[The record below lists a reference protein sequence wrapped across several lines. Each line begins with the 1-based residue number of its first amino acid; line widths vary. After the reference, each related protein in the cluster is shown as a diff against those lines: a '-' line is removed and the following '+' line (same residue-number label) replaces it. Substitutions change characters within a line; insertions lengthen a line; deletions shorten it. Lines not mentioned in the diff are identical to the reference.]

1 MADSSIVSIK
11 LTLVDEVSGAVRT
24 ISGQMNGL
32 SDSVR
37 EVVDNTTSASQR
49 LADATNNLFKWS
61 LLSDALRSLSDS
73 LGSLIAPSVEFEDS
87 LRRANTMAGLSEDE
101 FQAMKQSIRALSQEI
116 PMSAAA
122 LSDGLYAVVS
132 NGVDAADQLE
142 VLRASARAAV
152 GGCADLSRVVGV
164 SATIMKNYGLSGADV
179 ASIQDKIQLTA
190 RNGVTS
196 FEELAAA
203 LPSVTANAATL
214 GVSIDELLASYATLT
229 GVSGNT
235 SAVSTQLGAIF
246 SALAKPTSEA
256 SKLAQQMGVQ
266 FDAAAIKAA
275 GGMQNFLAS
284 LSDDIDQYAAR
295 SGMLRETIVATL
307 FGSAEAVK
315 AFTPI
320 TGELATKF
328 AENVQTMH
336 DSAGTIDEA
345 FAQMEQ
351 TSGARLQSIQNFFGQ
366 FTDYLQD
373 KFGGVV
379 SMTGAVLSGFGQF
392 SAALPTFQML
402 GSLIQR
408 TGIASAVTS
417 RATAAWTA
425 VQKAWNATTA
435 FGRNLMTATIARLNV
450 WRAAIAKT
458 VVWQK
463 IAAVATKAWAAA
475 QAAFNFIASL
485 NPIGLLIA
493 GITLLV
499 GAIAAC
505 IYWFDSWGETVLMC
519 MGPVGSLIASI
530 VRHWDSLKRAFTDG
544 GFIAGLYRIGEVLM
558 DVVLAPMQKLL
569 SWVAELT
576 GWDWAKAASQWVHDV
591 RVDHNLTEGET
602 ETEGEKK
609 DEKKENPLEAALE
622 SAPSSASGATTSL
635 GIGAAT
641 AATPSVATAQSGGQI
656 KRVDINID
664 SVVREFTVSTS
675 NLQQSASD
683 IRDLVAR
690 ALLDAVN
697 DVNYAI

>member
-1 MADSSIVSIK
+1 MADSSITFHLK
-11 LTLVDEVSGAVRT
+11 LVDDATGAVRSVTAEVDGMTEAVHKGVAAAEEASSVFGKMTDQLIKWQAVSATVTQVGECLGQLTAPAIDFQQKMADLSAITGIVGSDLEGVAETARRIGSESGLGASEAARAFALLAGQLDAPVEDIGLILEKSATLAQAAGLSIDDAANSLAAT
-24 ISGQMNGL
+24 ISQYGMAASDADRIMNVLAAG
-32 SDSVR
+32 SRVGAS
-37 EVVDNTTSASQR
+37 EVVDLAQSFKVVGAAASSLGVDVEHTAGALEVLGGANIKGAEAGTALRNVLLSLKTKLGVDTSVT
-49 LADATNNLFKWS
+49 D
-61 LLSDALRSLSDS
+61 LSDALAALRPQLQDTEF
-73 LGSLIAPSVEFEDS
+73 LAKTFGVANVTAATYLIQNADAVREMTDAVTDTQAAQEQAEIRNATWAHSVEVMRATIEDVKIS
-87 LRRANTMAGLSEDE
+87 VGSALGD
-101 FQAMKQSIRALSQEI
+101 FGALSQ
-116 PMSAAA
+116 
-122 LSDGLYAVVS
+122 
-132 NGVDAADQLE
+132 
-142 VLRASARAAV
+142 VLVENASTVTSTVEMISLASTGIRNFGTWLKSTTLAT
-152 GGCADLSRVVGV
+152 RV
-164 SATIMKNYGLSGADV
+164 ATV
-179 ASIQDKIQLTA
+179 AS
-190 RNGVTS
+190 R
-196 FEELAAA
+196 
-203 LPSVTANAATL
+203 
-214 GVSIDELLASYATLT
+214 
-229 GVSGNT
+229 
-235 SAVSTQLGAIF
+235 
-246 SALAKPTSEA
+246 
-256 SKLAQQMGVQ
+256 
-266 FDAAAIKAA
+266 
-275 GGMQNFLAS
+275 
-284 LSDDIDQYAAR
+284 
-295 SGMLRETIVATL
+295 
-307 FGSAEAVK
+307 
-315 AFTPI
+315 
-320 TGELATKF
+320 
-328 AENVQTMH
+328 
-336 DSAGTIDEA
+336 
-345 FAQMEQ
+345 
-351 TSGARLQSIQNFFGQ
+351 
-366 FTDYLQD
+366 
-373 KFGGVV
+373 
-379 SMTGAVLSGFGQF
+379 
-392 SAALPTFQML
+392 
-402 GSLIQR
+402 
-408 TGIASAVTS
+408 
-417 RATAAWTA
+417 
-425 VQKAWNATTA
+425 AWNATTA

-602 ETEGEKK
+602 ETEKK
-609 DEKKENPLEAALE
+609 NDEKKENPLEAALE
-622 SAPSSASGATTSL
+622 SAGASTPSSSSSPL